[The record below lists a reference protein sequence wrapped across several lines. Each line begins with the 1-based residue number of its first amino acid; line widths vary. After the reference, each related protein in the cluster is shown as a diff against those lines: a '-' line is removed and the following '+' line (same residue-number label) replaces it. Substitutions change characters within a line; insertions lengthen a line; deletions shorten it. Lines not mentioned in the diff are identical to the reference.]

1 MANLAEFVFLD
12 ASSTSTT
19 SNTFY
24 VPYGADEVVLQVK
37 SGGAPAGEP
46 LPCRDPKRPRDN
58 GEFVPLAII
67 GMSDFNV
74 EEKISENGIYSVAA
88 SGIREMQVVNG
99 GAAGSVIV
107 FGAAVGEG

>member
-12 ASSTSTT
+12 STSTSTT

-37 SGGAPAGEP
+37 AGSGSPNVTVKGKTDRE
-46 LPCRDPKRPRDN
+46 N
-58 GEFVPLAII
+58 GDFVTLSAINQNGYSLVSTI
-67 GMSDFNV
+67 TA
-74 EEKISENGIYSVAA
+74 NGIYSVAA

-99 GAAGSVIV
+99 GSAGSVSV
-107 FGAAVGEG
+107 FGAAVGGD

>member
-1 MANLAEFVFLD
+1 MANLADFVFLD
-12 ASSTSTT
+12 AGSASTT

-37 SGGAPAGEP
+37 SSGSPDVTVQGKT
-46 LPCRDPKRPRDN
+46 DRDN
-58 GEFVPLAII
+58 GDWVNMAVI
-67 GMSDFNV
+67 GRSDFNLA
-74 EEKISENGIYSVAA
+74 EKITANGIYSVAV

-99 GAAGSVIV
+99 GSAGSVTV

>member
-12 ASSTSTT
+12 ASSASTT

-37 SGGAPAGEP
+37 SSGSPDVTVQGKTDRE
-46 LPCRDPKRPRDN
+46 N
-58 GEFVPLAII
+58 GDFVSMSVINHLGYTLA
-67 GMSDFNV
+67 N
-74 EEKISENGIYSVAA
+74 KITGNGIYSVAV
-88 SGIREMQVVNG
+88 SGIREIRVVSG
-99 GAAGSVIV
+99 GAAGSVTV

>member
-12 ASSTSTT
+12 SSSAATT

-37 SGGAPAGEP
+37 SSGTPDVTVKGKTDRE
-46 LPCRDPKRPRDN
+46 N
-58 GEFVPLAII
+58 GDFVTLSAINQT
-67 GMSDFNV
+67 GYKLVD
-74 EEKISENGIYSVAA
+74 KIEANGIYSVAA

-99 GAAGSVIV
+99 GSAGSVTV